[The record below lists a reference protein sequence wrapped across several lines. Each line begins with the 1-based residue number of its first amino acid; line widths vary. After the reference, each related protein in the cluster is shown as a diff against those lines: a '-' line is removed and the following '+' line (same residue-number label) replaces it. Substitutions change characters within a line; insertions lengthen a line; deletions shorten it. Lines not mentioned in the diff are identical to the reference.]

1 MNHVE
6 PFVLDNWVRK
16 FKPLA
21 KFTLH
26 DTCVNP
32 LSLDALF
39 KFSAKSQTTSVN
51 TSTPIGYG
59 SVTGQ
64 PQLRE
69 RITEFYRSQ
78 LPAQKTAEFHV
89 AITQGTIS
97 ANYLVLDTFLHPG
110 DHVIVQYP
118 TYQQLFSVPRRGGVD
133 VSLWKSDPKNNW
145 SLDPEELKRLVIKG
159 KTKMIV
165 INSPNNPTGASI
177 PSAVLDEI
185 VKIAAENDVLILAD
199 EIFRP
204 MYHGTS
210 PDTELPP
217 SITAWAGTYKNIIS
231 TGSLSKGFSLPGLR
245 IGWAVSLN
253 SQIIDEINLARDY
266 VTLSVSGIDQEIATF
281 ALSPDIRG
289 KILSRSAGICA
300 SNLALLTEFVEEW
313 KSKGRLNWV
322 KPVVGASAFV
332 QVFDSTGQP
341 VDDKKYCER
350 MIRETGLLIIPG
362 GYAFGNGEIGRDE
375 WDFKGYLRVGFVC
388 EQGLFKEALRVW
400 GEYLGRD

>member
-1 MNHVE
+1 M
-6 PFVLDNWVRK
+6 
-16 FKPLA
+16 
-21 KFTLH
+21 TI
-26 DTCVNP
+26 DTCVKP

-39 KFSAKSQTTSVN
+39 ALSAESKTASLN
-51 TSTPIGYG
+51 TSAPISYG

-69 RITEFYRSQ
+69 RIIGFYQYQ
-78 LPAQKTAEFHV
+78 LPAQKTTDFHV

-97 ANYLVLDTFLHPG
+97 ANYLVLDTFLRPG

-118 TYQQLFSVPRRGGVD
+118 TYQQLFSVPRRKGVE
-133 VSLWKSDPKNNW
+133 VSLWRSDPNNNW
-145 SLDPEELKRLVIKG
+145 GLDPEELKQLVIKG

-177 PSAVLDEI
+177 PSDVLDQI
-185 VKIAAENDVLILAD
+185 VKIAAKNDVLILAD

-204 MYHGTS
+204 MYHGES

-217 SITAWAGTYKNIIS
+217 SITSWAGIYKNIIS
-231 TGSLSKGFSLPGLR
+231 TGSLSKGLSLPGLR
-245 IGWAVSLN
+245 IGWVVSPN
-253 SQIIDEINLARDY
+253 PQIIDEINLARDY
-266 VTLSVSGIDQEIATF
+266 VTLSVSGIDQEIASF
-281 ALSPDIRG
+281 ALSPDIRQR
-289 KILSRSAGICA
+289 ILSRTAEICA

-341 VDDKKYCER
+341 VNDKEYCEN
-350 MIRETGLLIIPG
+350 MIRDTGLLVIPG
-362 GYAFGNGEIGRDE
+362 GYTFGNGEVGRDG

-388 EQGLFKEALRVW
+388 EPGLFREALRIW